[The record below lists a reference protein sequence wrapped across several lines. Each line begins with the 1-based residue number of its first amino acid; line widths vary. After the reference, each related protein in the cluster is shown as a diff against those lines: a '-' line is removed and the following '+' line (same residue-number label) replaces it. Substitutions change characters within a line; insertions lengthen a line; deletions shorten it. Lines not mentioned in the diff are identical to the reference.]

1 MSTQTTKK
9 KMDFDEYIKSY
20 LALCEHFENITK
32 GINFE
37 LLKKVDI
44 FNDGYNT
51 QDEIDEI
58 KKILKSLNDE
68 KTFFNNE
75 IKNYEAIYEK
85 PDDGYDYCRLIV
97 VFNYNNGVLFDYL
110 IGIFE
115 GILETIEKNYYIREK
130 FLANCC
136 FEHFVLLKKS
146 YISNL
151 ECLQDIITFL
161 KEVIKPN
168 IKPDPKNSSKNIQY
182 YMELKCKKLTDIYDK
197 DMISKSLYFIWYITY
212 LDNINKCDDVNT
224 LIENIIDNREKILCI
239 NDDIEKELSDL
250 IKNFI
255 KKKEQF
261 FINFESNDFI
271 LNEEKTN
278 NKKVYIETIDYN
290 IRFPKIYSTYSIN
303 KVFNSAIINENI
315 NFILYNMV
323 ANKILKNVLYD
334 IYDINYIVTFPI
346 SIIEK
351 KEKLNRLFE
360 IIDNEMVKNN
370 IVINIKYSDYKN
382 NKELFNEYISLGYNL
397 SLELDDS
404 FEYTENNLIWLSI
417 FKYVLGNSELIPQD
431 KLIER

>member
-1 MSTQTTKK
+1 
-9 KMDFDEYIKSY
+9 
-20 LALCEHFENITK
+20 
-32 GINFE
+32 
-37 LLKKVDI
+37 
-44 FNDGYNT
+44 
-51 QDEIDEI
+51 
-58 KKILKSLNDE
+58 
-68 KTFFNNE
+68 
-75 IKNYEAIYEK
+75 
-85 PDDGYDYCRLIV
+85 
-97 VFNYNNGVLFDYL
+97 
-110 IGIFE
+110 
-115 GILETIEKNYYIREK
+115 
-130 FLANCC
+130 
-136 FEHFVLLKKS
+136 
-146 YISNL
+146 
-151 ECLQDIITFL
+151 
-161 KEVIKPN
+161 
-168 IKPDPKNSSKNIQY
+168 
-182 YMELKCKKLTDIYDK
+182 MELKCKKLTDIYDK

-212 LDNINKCDDVNT
+212 LDNINKCDDINT

-239 NDDIEKELSDL
+239 NDDIKKELSDL
-250 IKNFI
+250 IKDFI

-261 FINFESNDFI
+261 FINFESNEFI
-271 LNEEKTN
+271 LNDEKTS

-323 ANKILKNVLYD
+323 ANKILNNVLYD
-334 IYDINYIVTFPI
+334 IYDINYIVSFPI

-370 IVINIKYSDYKN
+370 IVINIKYSDYIK

>member
-1 MSTQTTKK
+1 MSSTEKYFKFFKNFTRDYSKLVLSSFYKGSLIKDLIT
-9 KMDFDEYIKSY
+9 EYI
-20 LALCEHFENITK
+20 NIRY
-32 GINFE
+32 
-37 LLKKVDI
+37 
-44 FNDGYNT
+44 YN
-51 QDEIDEI
+51 
-58 KKILKSLNDE
+58 L
-68 KTFFNNE
+68 
-75 IKNYEAIYEK
+75 YEQKY
-85 PDDGYDYCRLIV
+85 
-97 VFNYNNGVLFDYL
+97 
-110 IGIFE
+110 
-115 GILETIEKNYYIREK
+115 
-130 FLANCC
+130 
-136 FEHFVLLKKS
+136 
-146 YISNL
+146 
-151 ECLQDIITFL
+151 
-161 KEVIKPN
+161 
-168 IKPDPKNSSKNIQY
+168 KNSSKNIQY

>member
-1 MSTQTTKK
+1 MSSTEKYFKFFKNFTRDYSKLVLSSFYKVRLIKDLIT
-9 KMDFDEYIKSY
+9 EYI
-20 LALCEHFENITK
+20 NIRY
-32 GINFE
+32 
-37 LLKKVDI
+37 
-44 FNDGYNT
+44 YN
-51 QDEIDEI
+51 
-58 KKILKSLNDE
+58 L
-68 KTFFNNE
+68 
-75 IKNYEAIYEK
+75 YEQKY
-85 PDDGYDYCRLIV
+85 
-97 VFNYNNGVLFDYL
+97 
-110 IGIFE
+110 
-115 GILETIEKNYYIREK
+115 
-130 FLANCC
+130 
-136 FEHFVLLKKS
+136 
-146 YISNL
+146 
-151 ECLQDIITFL
+151 
-161 KEVIKPN
+161 
-168 IKPDPKNSSKNIQY
+168 KNSSKNIQY

-239 NDDIEKELSDL
+239 NDDIKKELSDL

-370 IVINIKYSDYKN
+370 VINIKYSDYKK

>member
-1 MSTQTTKK
+1 
-9 KMDFDEYIKSY
+9 
-20 LALCEHFENITK
+20 
-32 GINFE
+32 
-37 LLKKVDI
+37 
-44 FNDGYNT
+44 
-51 QDEIDEI
+51 
-58 KKILKSLNDE
+58 
-68 KTFFNNE
+68 
-75 IKNYEAIYEK
+75 
-85 PDDGYDYCRLIV
+85 
-97 VFNYNNGVLFDYL
+97 
-110 IGIFE
+110 
-115 GILETIEKNYYIREK
+115 
-130 FLANCC
+130 
-136 FEHFVLLKKS
+136 
-146 YISNL
+146 
-151 ECLQDIITFL
+151 
-161 KEVIKPN
+161 
-168 IKPDPKNSSKNIQY
+168 
-182 YMELKCKKLTDIYDK
+182 
-197 DMISKSLYFIWYITY
+197 MISKSLYFIWYITY

-239 NDDIEKELSDL
+239 NDDIKKELSDL

-370 IVINIKYSDYKN
+370 IVINIKYSDYKK

>member
-1 MSTQTTKK
+1 M
-9 KMDFDEYIKSY
+9 
-20 LALCEHFENITK
+20 N
-32 GINFE
+32 
-37 LLKKVDI
+37 
-44 FNDGYNT
+44 
-51 QDEIDEI
+51 
-58 KKILKSLNDE
+58 
-68 KTFFNNE
+68 
-75 IKNYEAIYEK
+75 
-85 PDDGYDYCRLIV
+85 
-97 VFNYNNGVLFDYL
+97 
-110 IGIFE
+110 
-115 GILETIEKNYYIREK
+115 
-130 FLANCC
+130 
-136 FEHFVLLKKS
+136 
-146 YISNL
+146 
-151 ECLQDIITFL
+151 
-161 KEVIKPN
+161 
-168 IKPDPKNSSKNIQY
+168 
-182 YMELKCKKLTDIYDK
+182 
-197 DMISKSLYFIWYITY
+197 Y

-239 NDDIEKELSDL
+239 NDDIKKELSDL

-315 NFILYNMV
+315 NFILYNML

-370 IVINIKYSDYKN
+370 IVINIK
-382 NKELFNEYISLGYNL
+382 
-397 SLELDDS
+397 
-404 FEYTENNLIWLSI
+404 
-417 FKYVLGNSELIPQD
+417 P
-431 KLIER
+431 

>member
-1 MSTQTTKK
+1 
-9 KMDFDEYIKSY
+9 
-20 LALCEHFENITK
+20 
-32 GINFE
+32 
-37 LLKKVDI
+37 
-44 FNDGYNT
+44 
-51 QDEIDEI
+51 
-58 KKILKSLNDE
+58 
-68 KTFFNNE
+68 
-75 IKNYEAIYEK
+75 
-85 PDDGYDYCRLIV
+85 
-97 VFNYNNGVLFDYL
+97 
-110 IGIFE
+110 
-115 GILETIEKNYYIREK
+115 
-130 FLANCC
+130 
-136 FEHFVLLKKS
+136 
-146 YISNL
+146 
-151 ECLQDIITFL
+151 
-161 KEVIKPN
+161 
-168 IKPDPKNSSKNIQY
+168 
-182 YMELKCKKLTDIYDK
+182 MELKCKKLTDIYDK

-239 NDDIEKELSDL
+239 NDDIKKELSDL

-370 IVINIKYSDYKN
+370 IVINIKYSDYKK

>member
-1 MSTQTTKK
+1 
-9 KMDFDEYIKSY
+9 
-20 LALCEHFENITK
+20 
-32 GINFE
+32 
-37 LLKKVDI
+37 
-44 FNDGYNT
+44 
-51 QDEIDEI
+51 
-58 KKILKSLNDE
+58 
-68 KTFFNNE
+68 
-75 IKNYEAIYEK
+75 
-85 PDDGYDYCRLIV
+85 
-97 VFNYNNGVLFDYL
+97 
-110 IGIFE
+110 
-115 GILETIEKNYYIREK
+115 
-130 FLANCC
+130 
-136 FEHFVLLKKS
+136 
-146 YISNL
+146 
-151 ECLQDIITFL
+151 
-161 KEVIKPN
+161 
-168 IKPDPKNSSKNIQY
+168 
-182 YMELKCKKLTDIYDK
+182 MELKCKKLTDDYDK

-239 NDDIEKELSDL
+239 NDDIKIELSDL

-271 LNEEKTN
+271 LNEEKTS

-303 KVFNSAIINENI
+303 KVFNSDIINENI

-370 IVINIKYSDYKN
+370 IVINIKYSDYKK